1 MAFRRMELSR
11 DETHRRSWPTS
22 FKEEVV
28 LASLAPDA
36 NVSSIAREHDLDVS
50 LVYKWRRRFGVK
62 KVDEKQSVAPFI
74 PVAIGAVADTKE
86 VLAGERPSSP
96 RPRRSRVSIDVSG
109 GRTIRVA
116 SDIDPEVLAR
126 LLDVVD
132 RQR

>member
-1 MAFRRMELSR
+1 MAFRRMQLSR
-11 DETHRRSWPTS
+11 DETRRRSWPTS

-28 LASLAPDA
+28 LASLASDA

-50 LVYKWRRRFGVK
+50 LVYKWRRQFGVK
-62 KVDEKQSVAPFI
+62 KVDETQSVAPFV
-74 PVAIGAVADTKE
+74 PVTIGAIADTNE
-86 VLAGERPSSP
+86 VLMAARPSSP

-126 LLDVVD
+126 ILDVVD
-132 RQR
+132 RRR